1 MTSSFQCLPIAPGS
15 AYSLPFKFGLTLWSA
30 SLRGTSPRS
39 TRTALSRF
47 SNPPH
52 SRIQQFC
59 SVQTLERARHPHRN
73 PQPLMAVR
81 NTTLLPQNL
90 VHGIRRLHSE
100 MVGKGSEDLTQRP
113 DGIAGDKFSA
123 LVSSSCPMSNS
134 IILEESTAAISG
146 GSNKPANNAESA
158 SPTTSSKGHTNST
171 DANLSSSGELYGL
184 ASFFCILGL
193 FGISFCLY
201 EIYLRG
207 WEHGVGALM
216 AQLPDCKIFTEREAL
231 RKEQK
236 ELFQSMDDDMVIR
249 WPYGLEN
256 R

>member
-1 MTSSFQCLPIAPGS
+1 
-15 AYSLPFKFGLTLWSA
+15 
-30 SLRGTSPRS
+30 
-39 TRTALSRF
+39 
-47 SNPPH
+47 
-52 SRIQQFC
+52 
-59 SVQTLERARHPHRN
+59 
-73 PQPLMAVR
+73 
-81 NTTLLPQNL
+81 
-90 VHGIRRLHSE
+90 

-146 GSNKPANNAESA
+146 GSNKPANNAKSA

-256 R
+256 RRKELAEKLEKLERKELEYLRQRANVLESKLETQNVFIETVNARESPHGAVNAGVLPDKAYARIDG